1 MTYDGLPFGLLLILP
16 FLTDWFMSN
25 IKEYQAGIISMFLAM
40 DKLTGSWQRIVR
52 SAQGVEGIE
61 LMKSAYTMFDFAQ
74 KSQSRQVFDF
84 VMMFTTAWR
93 LPRPCCCHNEP
104 CATKKGM
111 PETSTFYIIIKE
123 CLNRRDI
130 T

>member
-25 IKEYQAGIISMFLAM
+25 IKEYQARIISMFLAM
-40 DKLTGSWQRIVR
+40 DKLAGSCQRIVR

-74 KSQSRQVFDF
+74 KS
-84 VMMFTTAWR
+84 
-93 LPRPCCCHNEP
+93 
-104 CATKKGM
+104 
-111 PETSTFYIIIKE
+111 
-123 CLNRRDI
+123 
-130 T
+130 